1 MILHFPTVQCM
12 SSRALV
18 KPNTWL
24 DGFKHTIQEG
34 ELVIH
39 LKVSQVRFRVEAI
52 LAPSAGIDF
61 SILIRGSY
69 YSMVTGIGRVF
80 LSRSHDQHN
89 KMCQSRR
96 SLERVYAAN

>member
-1 MILHFPTVQCM
+1 MKL
-12 SSRALV
+12 
-18 KPNTWL
+18 NTRL

-39 LKVSQVRFRVEAI
+39 LKVSQLRFRVEAI
-52 LAPSAGIDF
+52 LAPSAGVDF
-61 SILIRGSY
+61 SILIRVSC
-69 YSMVTGIGRVF
+69 YSMVTGIGGVF

-89 KMCQSRR
+89 KMCQRRR